1 MCSIAARSSAN
12 GLENAIHDVGVDVT
26 ARRMLKG
33 VGKAADDLKA
43 KALPKADGA
52 PVGADHEIVLHRSKS
67 AFACAVERM
76 RAHRSARSAARC
88 GNGCHVAAIG
98 DVCSA
103 ALLIR
108 LQAVRADDFALVFC
122 DEHPTFGGK
131 PVRARALFVHAPP
144 NEI

>member
-52 PVGADHEIVLHRSKS
+52 PVGADNEIGLQRSES
-67 AFACAVERM
+67 SLARAVERM
-76 RAHRSARSAARC
+76 GAHRSSRSAARS
-88 GNGCHVAAIG
+88 GNGWHVAAIG
-98 DVCSA
+98 HGRSA
-103 ALLIR
+103 GLL
-108 LQAVRADDFALVFC
+108 LSL
-122 DEHPTFGGK
+122 P
-131 PVRARALFVHAPP
+131 ARR
-144 NEI
+144 